1 MSTSPVDCS
10 PNSGHGSLRVLLLGP
25 LLTLACFSF
34 AADRGPH
41 WSYSGA
47 SGPERWGT
55 LEKDYSSCAVGKRQS
70 PIDIEDDLAAK
81 ADLPP
86 IEFHYRPA
94 ELKII
99 DNGHSIQ
106 IDYEPGSFINVGDRR
121 YELVQ
126 FHFHKPS
133 EERLN
138 GKAYDMVAHLV
149 HRDRDGK
156 LAVIAVLLTKGSS
169 NSLIGTLWE
178 NIPRQ
183 KGSEQAPGIRIDA
196 TDLIPKSAAYYTF
209 AGSLTTPPC
218 SEGVTWFVLRNP
230 MTLSADQLA
239 RFSRSYA
246 MNARPVQP
254 LNGREIRG
262 SRNLR

>member
-1 MSTSPVDCS
+1 MGTSPV
-10 PNSGHGSLRVLLLGP
+10 GHRVSIALLGP
-25 LLTLACFSF
+25 LLVLAGVAF
-34 AADRGPH
+34 AAEDSSHPH

-47 SGPERWGT
+47 TGPAKWGT
-55 LEKDYSSCAVGKRQS
+55 LEEDYHICATGKRES
-70 PIDIEDDLAAK
+70 PIDIRDDLAAK

-86 IEFHYRPA
+86 IEFHYKPA
-94 ELKII
+94 ALKII

-106 IDYEPGSFINVGDRR
+106 IDYGPGSFISVGGRL

-133 EERLN
+133 EERVN

-156 LAVIAVLLTKGSS
+156 LAVVAVLLTEGSA
-169 NSLIGTLWE
+169 NPLIGTLWD
-178 NIPRQ
+178 NIPRE
-183 KGSEQAPGIRIDA
+183 KESEQAPGVRIDA
-196 TDLIPKSAAYYTF
+196 TDLIPKDRAYYTY

-230 MTLSADQLA
+230 MTLSADQIA
-239 RFSRSYA
+239 RFSRSYP

-254 LNGREIRG
+254 LNGREIRASRSG
-262 SRNLR
+262 S